1 MRIRNREVDVVY
13 SIGVSIIALFVLGV
27 IGVIIPR
34 IAHEISLPDDAHQY
48 RNCKILQ
55 NSKYVK
61 CSDLTEYAKT
71 FDRTKIANTLFK
83 ENDGKPY
90 LEIEYCG
97 DQVNGHDVCFE
108 YEFIAKTKEE
118 ADRVTNMLIDGRTSK
133 G

>member
-1 MRIRNREVDVVY
+1 MDDPNSIITTTHNNNSTKGRELMRIRNREVDVVY
-13 SIGVSIIALFVLGV
+13 GIGISIIALFVLGV
-27 IGVIIPR
+27 IGVIIAR

-61 CSDLTEYAKT
+61 CSDLNEYAKT

-97 DQVNGHDVCFE
+97 NQQPFVLMN
-108 YEFIAKTKEE
+108 
-118 ADRVTNMLIDGRTSK
+118 
-133 G
+133 